1 MLQLSRLLF
10 QGYLSAVE
18 ETEVNCLLVERSS
31 LNYDNSHNRTERK
44 SPSYAYGISSFQKV
58 IFRTMWKQLPACWL
72 TSGRLAFTQ
81 LTMLIKTYCEFLRPG
96 QIHFFSGT

>member
-10 QGYLSAVE
+10 QGHLSAVE
-18 ETEVNCLLVERSS
+18 ETEVTCLLVERTS

-58 IFRTMWKQLPACWL
+58 IFRTMRKQFPISWL
-72 TSGRLAFTQ
+72 TSAGLAF
-81 LTMLIKTYCEFLRPG
+81 MLLIIFNIL
-96 QIHFFSGT
+96 

>member
-10 QGYLSAVE
+10 QGHSSAVE
-18 ETEVNCLLVERSS
+18 ETEVNCLLVERTS
-31 LNYDNSHNRTERK
+31 LNYDNSHNRTDRK
-44 SPSYAYGISSFQKV
+44 SPSYAYGLSSFQKV
-58 IFRTMWKQLPACWL
+58 IYKTMWKQFPASWL

-81 LTMLIKTYCEFLRPG
+81 LIMFIKIYCEFLRPG

>member
-10 QGYLSAVE
+10 QGHLSAVG
-18 ETEVNCLLVERSS
+18 ETEVNCLLVELTS
-31 LNYDNSHNRTERK
+31 LNYDNSHNRTDRK

-58 IFRTMWKQLPACWL
+58 IFRTMWKQFPTSWL

-81 LTMLIKTYCEFLRPG
+81 LIMFIKIYSEFLRPG
-96 QIHFFSGT
+96 QIYFFSGM